1 MIIIII
7 ITTTVIVF
15 TFLVCISQ
23 VDVPESV
30 SMRYDHSVAILSM
43 THNRVWIIVNGGC
56 DKYNKP
62 DNTNTF
68 ITGINVTMLVEL
80 GML

>member
-43 THNRVWIIVNGGC
+43 THNRGDVINT
-56 DKYNKP
+56 KP